1 MQPGIILLVSSSE
14 ICPRSES
21 VVFLNLSKATRSTRV
36 KWLASGG
43 AQGSS
48 GYVSGIELLA
58 VPAEQENAHAVV
70 RGYGDDDRIW
80 L

>member
-48 GYVSGIELLA
+48 GYVSGIELVA

-80 L
+80 R